1 MLVGLCKKLV
11 DHTTHNRGIRV
22 GQALMNDCHIV
33 LRAPMYLCD
42 LKKGLAKSDNA
53 FISAFVLCNLYF

>member
-22 GQALMNDCHIV
+22 GQALMNV
-33 LRAPMYLCD
+33 LSYSIT
-42 LKKGLAKSDNA
+42 GSD
-53 FISAFVLCNLYF
+53 VPV